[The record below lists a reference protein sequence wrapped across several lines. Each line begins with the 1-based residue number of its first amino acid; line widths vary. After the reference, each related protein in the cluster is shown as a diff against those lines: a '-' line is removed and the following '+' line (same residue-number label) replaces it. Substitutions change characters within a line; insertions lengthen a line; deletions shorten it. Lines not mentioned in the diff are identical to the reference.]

1 MGIFNEFNKKE
12 KPVFTGFHF
21 GFGRGSTASTG
32 DDAGG
37 GDLSL
42 SGGNVEYTLGNNK
55 IHVFTSP
62 GTLSNSSGSQI
73 VAEYVLIA
81 GGGGSAGDAGGG
93 GGAGGVVSSIPGI
106 MPVTRTPLTMNN
118 GQSVTVTIGAGGP
131 ASGAGQPNS
140 PAYPGG
146 RAGGNG
152 EDTLFAG
159 PAGNSVRALGG
170 GGGGQE
176 GNTGPSNLPVNTSSG
191 GRGGSGGG
199 SRGGRPESNNSNG
212 LDNQGNSGSEA
223 VAPRSGVPGIG
234 GGGGGGA
241 GGAASSTVDG
251 GVGIQLPPAF
261 RDNTQPTAVKGD
273 PGTYGGLPSAP
284 TPGGWWFAGGGGGY
298 TDSNYPIPGPAGGTY
313 GQGGSGGGGKG
324 ANPPEPISPQ
334 PGQANTGGGAGGQGS
349 GGSGIAFFLYPKLG

>member
-1 MGIFNEFNKKE
+1 MGVRSLGNDPSSYKYK
-12 KPVFTGFHF
+12 
-21 GFGRGSTASTG
+21 FGRTGLDAVGAPPPGAPITAT
-32 DDAGG
+32 
-37 GDLSL
+37 
-42 SGGNVEYTLGNNK
+42 GGNVEYTLGTNK

-62 GTLSNSSGSQI
+62 GTLSNPSDNVQV

-106 MPVTRTPLTMNN
+106 MPVTRTSLTMNA

-131 ASGAGQPNS
+131 AGGAGQPDS

-152 EDTLFAG
+152 EDTFYTG
-159 PAGNSVRALGG
+159 PAGTSTRALGG
-170 GGGGQE
+170 GGGGAE
-176 GNTGPSNLPVNTSSG
+176 SNTGPSNLPVPQSSG

-199 SRGGRPESNNSNG
+199 SRGGRPESANSGG
-212 LDNQGNSGSEA
+212 LDNQGSTGTRA
-223 VAPRSGVPGIG
+223 VAPALTPGIG

-241 GGAASSTVDG
+241 GGAAGNSVNG
-251 GVGIQLPPAF
+251 GPGIQLPPAF
-261 RDNTQPTAVKGD
+261 RDDTQPTAVKGD
-273 PGTYGGLPSAP
+273 PGTYGGLPAAP

-298 TDSNYPIPGPAGGTY
+298 TDNNYPIAAPYGGPY

-324 ANPPEPISPQ
+324 ANPPYPISGQ
-334 PGQANTGGGAGGQGS
+334 AGQANTGGGAGSQAA
-349 GGSGIAFFLYPKLG
+349 GGSGIAFFYYPIA